1 MLITPCT
8 IWPGYK
14 DRDGYGITSRR
25 GKWMRAHRAAWFDV
39 HGKIPEGLLVMHE
52 CDNPSCINVEH
63 LKLGTVL
70 DNNRDAIAKGRRA
83 RFSGRRFDCTGVR
96 GERHP
101 HSKLTDAQREEIF
114 TLYHAHQVPQIEIA
128 RRYGISQTGVSKVLR
143 TS

>member
-1 MLITPCT
+1 
-8 IWPGYK
+8 
-14 DRDGYGITSRR
+14 
-25 GKWMRAHRAAWFDV
+25 
-39 HGKIPEGLLVMHE
+39 MHE

-101 HSKLTDAQREEIF
+101 HSKVTDKQREEIF
-114 TLYHAHQVPQIEIA
+114 TLYYGNKLTQAEIA
-128 RRYGISQTGVSKVLR
+128 KRYGIGQTGVSKILR
-143 TS
+143 TWH